1 MTEGSHNIIKT
12 RTIHKKEPYP
22 FGLEHGLMTD
32 LGIISCNKGDQME
45 DSYQNISGVASPKE
59 I

>member
-32 LGIISCNKGDQME
+32 LGIISGFYVLVDHSAINYDKT
-45 DSYQNISGVASPKE
+45 N
-59 I
+59 